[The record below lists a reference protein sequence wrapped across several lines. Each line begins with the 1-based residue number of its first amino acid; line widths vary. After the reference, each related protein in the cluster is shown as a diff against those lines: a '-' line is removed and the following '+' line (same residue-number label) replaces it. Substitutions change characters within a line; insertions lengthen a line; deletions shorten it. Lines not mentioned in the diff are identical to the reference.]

1 MQVKKVDK
9 KYSDFLVL
17 LRDLGVTNMLGAAPY
32 LQSEFNINKREARE
46 ILANWI
52 ESKKYT
58 K

>member
-9 KYSDFLVL
+9 KYSDFLVV

-32 LQSEFNINKREARE
+32 LQSEFGLDKRESRE

-52 ESKKYT
+52 KSKNI
-58 K
+58 